1 MLINISL
8 KKLVDT
14 PVAGDKVPSHAIVAS
29 DEKYEHKTT
38 VGKMWLKE
46 YDGQKYL
53 SGGLNKENRKYQK
66 KDGTEG
72 VEKAYVI
79 ITRDEYDEY
88 HKLKSSPGIK
98 VGGYEGEIATGEVPV
113 GDIPF

>member
-1 MLINISL
+1 MIFTNISL

-14 PVAGDKVPSHAIVAS
+14 PVAGDKMPSHAIVAS
-29 DEKYEHKTT
+29 DDKYENKTT

-53 SGGLNKENRKYQK
+53 SGGLNKENRKFQK

-72 VEKAYVI
+72 TELGYVI
-79 ITRDEYDEY
+79 ISRDEYNR
-88 HKLKSSPGIK
+88 LVSPS
-98 VGGYEGEIATGEVPV
+98 VQTGGFTGEVA
-113 GDIPF
+113 DFSAIDF